1 MEKLALL
8 MDKAH
13 AGIRLSDHE
22 AEILFENSTLLEL
35 GALAQKQMLHHHP
48 DRVVTFVIDRNI
60 NYTNICDTKCKF
72 CAFYRSEGDQEGYV
86 LSSEEIYQKIDETV
100 AVGGT
105 QILMQG
111 GTHPSLPF
119 EFYLELI
126 NNIKQ
131 RYTTIDIHSFSPPEI
146 VHFSRI
152 SDLSVREVIEKLV
165 EAGLSS
171 IPGGGAEILV
181 DRVRKRVSPNKI
193 STSQWLDVMRTAHHL
208 GLKST
213 ATMVFGL
220 GETLAERIE
229 HLSVVRQ
236 LQDETGGFTA
246 FIPWSFQPSHTE
258 LGGTH
263 TTAIEYL
270 KMLAI
275 SRIYLDN
282 ISNVQAS
289 WVTQGG
295 KMAQMALYF
304 GANDFGGTM
313 LEENVVR
320 AAGTSNKVPMRDIIH
335 YIKDAGFI
343 PAQRTTQ
350 YDIIKTYPHGDKC
363 D

>member
-1 MEKLALL
+1 MEKLLPL
-8 MDKAH
+8 MD
-13 AGIRLSDHE
+13 GVRLSDIE
-22 AEILFENSTLLEL
+22 AEMLLEDAALLEL
-35 GALAQKQMLHHHP
+35 GMLAQRQMLRHHP

-72 CAFYRSEGDQEGYV
+72 CAFYRSAEDPAGYV
-86 LSSEEIYQKIDETV
+86 LSLEEIYEKIDETL

-111 GTHPSLPF
+111 GTHPTLPF
-119 EFYLELI
+119 DFYLELI
-126 NNIKQ
+126 SNIKK
-131 RYTTIDIHSFSPPEI
+131 RYTIDIHSFSPPEI
-146 VHFSRI
+146 VHFSKI
-152 SDLSVREVIEKLV
+152 SGLPVQTVIEKLM

-171 IPGGGAEILV
+171 LPGGGAEILV

-193 STSQWLDVMRTAHHL
+193 SANQWLDVMRTAHRL

-213 ATMVFGL
+213 ATMVYGL
-220 GETLAERIE
+220 GETPAERIE
-229 HLSVVRQ
+229 HLSVLRK

-275 SRIYLDN
+275 SRIFLDN

-320 AAGTSNKVPMRDIIH
+320 AAGTSNKVPMKDIIH
-335 YIKDAGFI
+335 YIRDAGFT

-350 YDIIKTYPHGDKC
+350 YDIIKTYPIA
-363 D
+363 